1 MSLLAVGSVAFDGIH
16 TPTGRAEKVIG
27 GAATY
32 ICYAASFFTQNIRI
46 SAIIGDDWP
55 EDEIEGLKNRGV
67 DTEGLEIKHGR
78 KSFYWE
84 GKYLENMIDR
94 ETIVTD
100 LNVLDEFT
108 GHLPDSYKD
117 SSYVMLGNLTP
128 KVQLNVMDQ
137 LTSPK
142 FVALDTMN
150 FWIDVALDELKEAIS
165 RCDLLI
171 INDEEARML
180 SGEHGLMKAANF
192 IRAMGPEYLIIKKGE
207 NGSLLFG
214 KEGMFMAPAYPIT
227 DLVDPTGAGDSFAG
241 GLMGYLEGSDD
252 TSWENLKRAMI
263 CGSATAS
270 FDCEDFSLN
279 RLKSLTEEELWERIR
294 AFKSLTDYNFDNA

>member
-1 MSLLAVGSVAFDGIH
+1 MSLLAVGTVAFDDIT
-16 TPTGRAEKVIG
+16 TPNGRAEKVIG

-32 ICYAASFFTQNIRI
+32 ICYAASFFTQDIRI

-55 EDEIEGLKNRGV
+55 AEEIKNLQDRGV

-84 GKYLENMIDR
+84 GKYLDNMNDR

-108 GHLPDSYKD
+108 GHLPDSYLD
-117 SSYVMLGNLTP
+117 TEYVMLGNLTP
-128 KVQLNVMDQ
+128 KVQLNVMSQ
-137 LTSPK
+137 LTKPK

-150 FWIDVALDELKEAIS
+150 FWIDVALDELKEAIAK
-165 RCDLLI
+165 CDLLI

-180 SGEHGLMKAANF
+180 SGENSLLKSAEIIHN
-192 IRAMGPEYLIIKKGE
+192 MGPKYVIVKKGE
-207 NGSLLFG
+207 NGCLLFKKG
-214 KEGMFMAPAYPIT
+214 AEFFAPAYP
-227 DLVDPTGAGDSFAG
+227 LANVVDPTGAGDSFAG
-241 GLMGYLEGSDD
+241 GLMGYLASTDD
-252 TSWENLKRAMI
+252 TSWDNLKRAVI

-270 FDCEDFSLN
+270 FDCEDFSLD
-279 RLKSLTEEELWERIR
+279 RLRTLTNKELWDRIR
-294 AFKSLTDYNFDNA
+294 SFKTLVDYEF